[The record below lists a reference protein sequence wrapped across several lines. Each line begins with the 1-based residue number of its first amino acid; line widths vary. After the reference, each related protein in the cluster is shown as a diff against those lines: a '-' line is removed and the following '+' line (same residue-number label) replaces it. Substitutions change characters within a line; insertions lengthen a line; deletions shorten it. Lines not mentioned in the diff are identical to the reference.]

1 MMVSCNSIMYIIK
14 FNNCI
19 FVKIEHNCWEVLI
32 YTENMLLRKQLHFL
46 SNSMLIVVST
56 ANLCSN
62 LTSPSNGEIN
72 KVSVEFGDSVR
83 YNCSYGYMLVGKST
97 RLCDADCTG
106 NQCQL
111 SGVKPTCES
120 ALMYCYFSFKCQF

>member
-1 MMVSCNSIMYIIK
+1 MYIIK
-14 FNNCI
+14 FNKCI

-32 YTENMLLRKQLHFL
+32 YTENMLRRKHLHFM
-46 SNSMLIVVST
+46 SNSMLIVVFT

-62 LTSPSNGEIN
+62 LTSPSNGVIN

-97 RLCDADCTG
+97 RLCDTVCTG
-106 NQCQL
+106 NQCKL

-120 ALMYCYFSFKCQF
+120 GLMYCYLSLKCQF